1 MLFSR
6 LEKQTSK
13 SVADTTFNIAKNLK
27 YDGYQR
33 ELALMVHKFF
43 DEKTSGGASM
53 LSWSAALAT

>member
-27 YDGYQR
+27 CDGYQR
-33 ELALMVHKFF
+33 GLALMVQKFF

-53 LSWSAALAT
+53 LSWSAVLAT